1 MTMRTLL
8 DCTNT
13 RNNKNKKIAIK
24 NAVKPTVFMSRLL
37 LFNSVDKASPIVK
50 LREKLIKILIP

>member
-1 MTMRTLL
+1 M
-8 DCTNT
+8 
-13 RNNKNKKIAIK
+13 AIK